1 MLCEMPQA
9 LDVPWSPIVS
19 AAAIV
24 SVTRLKGVLEP
35 GARVTL
41 ITTAYYSGGWVTNP
55 EYNSGSE
62 DGAATPANA
71 M

>member
-19 AAAIV
+19 AA
-24 SVTRLKGVLEP
+24 RLKGVLEP

-55 EYNSGSE
+55 EFNYTTIPILRSN
-62 DGAATPANA
+62 TLW
-71 M
+71 